1 MGSVFSKPKAPSVPK
16 ADIGGDI
23 QKYVAGYKQALPD
36 VLKAEKQYRPQFLG
50 LNLKDVNRFLSGYDG
65 KKGILDITEK
75 VRKGTQKSLEQ
86 SRKAEMQ
93 SMLRSAP
100 QFRRFA
106 QQLSPEAR
114 RQVDASTQ
122 AAKYA
127 TQAARGITPEEAR
140 MSDQASREAFAA
152 RGMLDSNSSV
162 ASEILGR
169 SGVMAGK
176 RAEADQA
183 RQTAFGMAQEFY
195 TRPGLQGLGAAPM
208 AYQLAQQQVG
218 MGLGAIGSATP
229 QMINPDAGANLGM
242 QQRGLQ
248 AQASAADAA
257 AKSNWSSGIFG
268 GIGTIAGGLA
278 SGGAFGAG
286 GLFSSDVRLKE
297 DIQPTG
303 EKTSHGLPI
312 YSYRYI
318 GGKQRYRGVMAQ
330 DVQKLQP
337 EAVIQDDSGYLAVDY
352 SLIK

>member
-1 MGSVFSKPKAPSVPK
+1 MGSILGKPKAPSVPK
-16 ADIGGDI
+16 ADVAGDI
-23 QKYVAGYKQALPD
+23 QKYVSGYKGALPSIIG
-36 VLKAEKQYRPQFLG
+36 AEKQYRPEFLG
-50 LNLKDVNRFLSGYDG
+50 LNLRDVNQFLSGANG
-65 KKGILDITEK
+65 QQGLLGITEG
-75 VRKGTQKSLEQ
+75 VRQGTQQALEA
-86 SRKAEMQ
+86 SRQAEME

-100 QFRRFA
+100 SFRSFA
-106 QQLSPEAR
+106 QQLSPEAQ
-114 RQVDASTQ
+114 RQVDAADM
-122 AAKYA
+122 AAQRA
-127 TQAARGITPEEAR
+127 TQAARGLTPEETR
-140 MSDQASREAFAA
+140 MSDQASREAFAS
-152 RGMLDSNSSV
+152 RGMLNSNSSV

-183 RQTAFGMAQEFY
+183 RQSAFGMAQDFY
-195 TRPGLQGLGAAPM
+195 TRPGLAGLGSAPM

-229 QMINPDAGANLGM
+229 QMINPDAGVNLGM

-248 AQASAADAA
+248 AQASMAGQA
-257 AKSNWSSGIFG
+257 AKSQWQSGLMG
-268 GIGTIAGGLA
+268 SIGQL
-278 SGGAFGAG
+278 GGAAVSA
-286 GLFSSDVRLKE
+286 GLFSDVRLKE
-297 DIQPTG
+297 DVVPTG

-312 YSYRYI
+312 YSFRYI